1 MVPLDDREQISV
13 ALGIDEVGR
22 GPLAGPVVA
31 AGVVLDAQKPI
42 DGLNDS
48 KKLMAKDREELSK
61 IIHERAILV
70 SIAEVDAETIDKINI
85 YRATLLAMRH
95 VLADA
100 SKRQEI
106 DWALIDGRD
115 LIPTTVKIKQ
125 KAIIKGD
132 SLVPSIMAASIVA
145 KVYRDA
151 LMDKFD
157 LKYPVYGFKKHKGYA
172 TKFHREALKVH
183 GPSPIHRMSFMTLRQ
198 LELL

>member
-1 MVPLDDREQISV
+1 MPLDDREQISV

-70 SIAEVDAETIDKINI
+70 SIAEVDADTIDKINI